1 MAGNIRGKLRPAAS
15 GLIDLICLSSYM
27 KPSGI
32 RLVLI
37 LFAGLVLGACK
48 IEHTKT
54 VSDEPGGRTS
64 TEHSVKLKE
73 TISDEEKGVELYKSR
88 DEEERP

>member
-1 MAGNIRGKLRPAAS
+1 MKNRGLT
-15 GLIDLICLSSYM
+15 LLM
-27 KPSGI
+27 V
-32 RLVLI
+32 LVLI
-37 LFAGLVLGACK
+37 QGLACK

-54 VSDEPGGRTS
+54 VEDNGSA

-88 DEEERP
+88 SEDDPPADRE

>member
-1 MAGNIRGKLRPAAS
+1 
-15 GLIDLICLSSYM
+15 M
-27 KPSGI
+27 KSAGI
-32 RLVLI
+32 RLLLV
-37 LFAGLVLGACK
+37 LFAGLLLGACK

-88 DEEERP
+88 NEDDPHADPG

>member
-1 MAGNIRGKLRPAAS
+1 MKNK
-15 GLIDLICLSSYM
+15 GLMLLLLVALIQ
-27 KPSGI
+27 
-32 RLVLI
+32 
-37 LFAGLVLGACK
+37 GLACK

-54 VSDEPGGRTS
+54 VSEEPGGRTA

-88 DEEERP
+88 DEEDPG

>member
-1 MAGNIRGKLRPAAS
+1 MRIIEIGSKL
-15 GLIDLICLSSYM
+15 
-27 KPSGI
+27 
-32 RLVLI
+32 
-37 LFAGLVLGACK
+37 LVLGGLSLGLACK

-54 VSDEPGGRTS
+54 VIKEDNGRTA

-88 DEEERP
+88 DEDDPRVDPGSKEDAP

>member
-1 MAGNIRGKLRPAAS
+1 MKNK
-15 GLIDLICLSSYM
+15 GLMLLLLGAM
-27 KPSGI
+27 
-32 RLVLI
+32 
-37 LFAGLVLGACK
+37 FQGLACK

-88 DEEERP
+88 DEHDPG

>member
-1 MAGNIRGKLRPAAS
+1 MKNK
-15 GLIDLICLSSYM
+15 GLMLL
-27 KPSGI
+27 
-32 RLVLI
+32 L
-37 LFAGLVLGACK
+37 LGAMFQGVACK

-54 VSDEPGGRTS
+54 VSDQPGGGKS

-73 TISDEEKGVELYKSR
+73 TISDKEKGVELYKSR

>member
-1 MAGNIRGKLRPAAS
+1 MKNKGVMLLLLGAMIQ
-15 GLIDLICLSSYM
+15 GL
-27 KPSGI
+27 
-32 RLVLI
+32 
-37 LFAGLVLGACK
+37 ACK

-54 VSDEPGGRTS
+54 VSDEPGGRSS

-88 DEEERP
+88 DEDDPG